1 MTSLQSLTEQVKSY
15 SKIMK
20 VGANAD
26 FDFNPKEQAIVI
38 ERGELMVAGAKGP
51 KTGLSGRVIFTES
64 DPLGFAESIAA
75 KKTNYECNVLS
86 DLQIRVFDGAEIRD
100 FANKAGVFSR
110 TIIRYSLGR
119 IFDGMRNGSKTSIV
133 FEDEFIFKNYND
145 LKKVEISS
153 GREIFRAG
161 AHADKMYFIAS
172 GTVTLSTAQ
181 NKVLTTLSAGEC
193 FGEASLLGEGVRS
206 STVVAETDV
215 SLVAIEKSLA
225 EAELRKCHPMTHLAT
240 LMVLRQLGLMNQLR
254 GMHGRTN
261 S

>member
-1 MTSLQSLTEQVKSY
+1 MTSLQSLTEQVKSF
-15 SKIMK
+15 SKTINLS
-20 VGANAD
+20 AHAD
-26 FDFNPKEQAIVI
+26 FDFNLKEQAIVI

-51 KTGLSGRVIFTES
+51 KTGLSGKVIFAEN
-64 DPLGFAESIAA
+64 DPIGFAESIAA
-75 KKTNYECNVLS
+75 AKTNYECSVLS
-86 DLQIRVFDGAEIRD
+86 ELQIRVFDGAEIRD

-119 IFDGMRNGSKTSIV
+119 IFDGMRKGSKTSIA
-133 FEDEFIFKNYND
+133 FEDEFIFKNYED
-145 LKKVEISS
+145 LKKIEISG
-153 GREIFRAG
+153 GREIFKAG

-172 GTVTLSTAQ
+172 GTVTLSTAH
-181 NKVLTTLSAGEC
+181 NKVLTTLGAGEC

-215 SLVAIEKSLA
+215 SLVAIEKSRA
-225 EAELRKCHPMTHLAT
+225 EAELRNCHPMTQFAT

-254 GMHGRTN
+254 GMHGRKN

>member
-1 MTSLQSLTEQVKSY
+1 M
-15 SKIMK
+15 
-20 VGANAD
+20 
-26 FDFNPKEQAIVI
+26 
-38 ERGELMVAGAKGP
+38 
-51 KTGLSGRVIFTES
+51 
-64 DPLGFAESIAA
+64 
-75 KKTNYECNVLS
+75 
-86 DLQIRVFDGAEIRD
+86 FDGAEIRD

-193 FGEASLLGEGVRS
+193 FGKASLLGEGVRS